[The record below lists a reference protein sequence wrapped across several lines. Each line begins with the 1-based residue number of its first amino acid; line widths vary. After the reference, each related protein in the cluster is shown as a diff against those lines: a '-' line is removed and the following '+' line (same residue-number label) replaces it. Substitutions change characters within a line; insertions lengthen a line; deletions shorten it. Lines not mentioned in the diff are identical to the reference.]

1 MQAFSRM
8 LEFFPSKEHN
18 FIRSS
23 LATSLRAVGAQ
34 RLVPSAKPGVQ
45 RLPATEV
52 LLNNGL
58 VAERIRDGRDEDLPA
73 IIAGAAE
80 EGMHDFTSSLYRLV
94 KEGWV
99 DLPTAEQYAPHP
111 EALRSKIR
119 GIDVKADVLVSRT
132 KR

>member
-1 MQAFSRM
+1 M
-8 LEFFPSKEHN
+8 PS
-18 FIRSS
+18 S
-23 LATSLRAVGAQ
+23 
-34 RLVPSAKPGVQ
+34 KPGVQ

-52 LLNNGL
+52 LLNNSL

-80 EGMHDFTSSLYRLV
+80 EGMHDFTASLYRLV
-94 KEGWV
+94 KESWV
-99 DLPTAEQYAPHP
+99 DMHTAEQYAPHP

-119 GIDVKADVLVSRT
+119 GIDVKADVLVSKT